1 MTSGHDQTWQGQ
13 SETITESLDARNLS
27 YGTGPT
33 ASHLNSLYTTATE
46 MTSRHDQTR
55 QGQSET
61 ITKSNTNTTAVMTSG
76 EYQIEQGQSLC
87 PTVTNLSLNE
97 VLAAL
102 QENPMYVD
110 VTIPPKNTASTETA
124 GSSHD
129 QTG

>member
-61 ITKSNTNTTAVMTSG
+61 ITKSNTNTTAVMTS
-76 EYQIEQGQSLC
+76 
-87 PTVTNLSLNE
+87 VTNLSLNE